1 MPAYALKEWNE
12 DNSPILVPYVR
23 EAYRHRLWSKVS
35 NYVRLHALWTEGG
48 VYLDTDVEVVK
59 PLDPLLDQR
68 MFLGFQIQGRRA
80 DWVDNAVAGAVAGHP
95 LNRTCLDMTV
105 AGLSAEGKF
114 YLSPE
119 IVTRALVGLGLK
131 DYGLQR
137 IGDVQLYPTPFFYP
151 YSWKKTFSR
160 AASRQTPTAFTTGP
174 APGKTRCESMSGTP
188 SPGTAGVDSC
198 TWGGAAERGGEDEG
212 ASPPNKPLTRAD
224 GVPDATPTVGSGDL
238 YG

>member
-12 DNSPILVPYVR
+12 DNSPMLVPYVR

-59 PLDPLLDQR
+59 PLDPLLNQR
-68 MFLGFQIQGRRA
+68 MFLGFQVQDRRA

-114 YLSPE
+114 YLSPV

-151 YSWKKTFSR
+151 YSWEEDF
-160 AASRQTPTAFTTGP
+160 QPGCLTADTYCIHHWSGSWKDAMRKYERYAP
-174 APGKTRCESMSGTP
+174 ARDRWRRFLHLG
-188 SPGTAGVDSC
+188 
-198 TWGGAAERGGEDEG
+198 RG
-212 ASPPNKPLTRAD
+212 R
-224 GVPDATPTVGSGDL
+224 
-238 YG
+238 